1 MLPIDNEFSLLYLLY
16 LILFIYIFY
25 RIFKFSRNRF
35 GILAITGVS
44 ISLNLMLYLNEEN
57 FKGGSSLVVLFYS
70 WILLIVT
77 VVAVMVN
84 NFIFN
89 RNK

>member
-16 LILFIYIFY
+16 LTLFIYIFY

-35 GILAITGVS
+35 GLIAIAGVS
-44 ISLNLMLYLNEEN
+44 ISLNLMLYLDEEN

-84 NFIFN
+84 NIIFN
-89 RNK
+89 RKK